1 MSFSGGTDATL
12 AFHEA
17 LRQLGTNDY
26 EDADILMVSD
36 FIMSKLRPDI
46 QEQILHHQQNKN
58 TQFHSL
64 TLSEEAN
71 LNVLA
76 SFDTNWVYDPKERGV
91 IRAMTQG
98 FSTIK
103 ERY

>member
-36 FIMSKLRPDI
+36 FIMSKLRADI
-46 QEQILHHQQNKN
+46 QDQIRFHQQNKN

-64 TLSEEAN
+64 TLSDEAN

-76 SFDTNWVYDPKERGV
+76 AFDTNWVYDPKQRGI

-98 FSTIK
+98 FRTIK